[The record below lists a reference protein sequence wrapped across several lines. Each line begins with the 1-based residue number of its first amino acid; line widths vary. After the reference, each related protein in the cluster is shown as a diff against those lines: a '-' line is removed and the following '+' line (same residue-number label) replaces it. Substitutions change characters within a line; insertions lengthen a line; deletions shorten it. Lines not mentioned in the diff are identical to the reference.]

1 MKLSEIT
8 KRLIQI
14 RNDIR
19 KYAGTPSRLADLAV
33 EAATYNADLGDYLG
47 KYQATYEQQRGEAYI
62 GLTKDGASGTQAE
75 NLTRS
80 QLSDLRGKIKQLEVF
95 HKDVEKIISTI
106 QTKVR
111 SLETEAKN
119 QI

>member
-1 MKLSEIT
+1 MKLDEIV
-8 KRLIQI
+8 KQLVRI
-14 RNDIR
+14 RNDVR
-19 KYAGTPSRLADLAV
+19 RYAGQPSRLADLAV

-47 KYQATYEQQRGEAYI
+47 RYELDYEQQRGESYVVLI
-62 GLTKDGASGTQAE
+62 KEGASGTQAE

-80 QLSDLRGKIKQLEVF
+80 QLADLRGRIKRLEVF
-95 HKDVEKIISTI
+95 HRDVEKIVSTI

>member
-1 MKLSEIT
+1 MKLEDIV
-8 KRLIQI
+8 KQLVRI

-47 KYQATYEQQRGEAYI
+47 KYMFTYEQQRGEAYTALI
-62 GLTKDGASGTQAE
+62 KEGASGTQAE

-80 QLSDLRGKIKQLEVF
+80 QLAELRGRIKRLEVF
-95 HKDVEKIISTI
+95 HKDVEKMISTI